1 MKKIQVSIAQLDN
14 YGPWTVFPEPKS
26 EAYLQMLQTRLFSDL
41 EEEFSERG
49 GLAFLSRFD
58 NTLVVSNGV
67 SLEEHSKIQARIREN
82 YPVTLS
88 FGIASAETPY
98 EAQKMA
104 SQTLQSTG
112 SSQSEERRE
121 ELEGEVLS
129 FPEESLVQIAH
140 IDIDRVAGFTDEKPI
155 YDTHH
160 LIQEVYISLSERFS
174 DRGGLVFYTG
184 GDNFMAPSN
193 GLGEEDILEIL
204 SEVEKVMGVGLK
216 AGVGRA
222 ERATDA
228 SYLASEGLHE
238 VREGDSGDIV
248 IGKEASS

>member
-1 MKKIQVSIAQLDN
+1 MRKIQVTIGQLDN
-14 YGPWTVFPEPKS
+14 YGPWTVSPKPKP

-41 EEEFSERG
+41 EEEFSERD

-58 NTLVVSNGV
+58 NILVVSNGV
-67 SLEEHSKIQARIREN
+67 SLDDHDEIQARIRED

-88 FGIASAETPY
+88 FGVANAETPY
-98 EAQKMA
+98 EAQKKA
-104 SQTLQSTG
+104 SQALQSTG

-121 ELEGEVLS
+121 ELDGEVLP

-140 IDIDRVAGFTDEKPI
+140 IDIDHVTGFTDEEPI

-160 LIQEVYISLSERFS
+160 LIQKVYISLSERFS
-174 DRGGLVFYTG
+174 NRGGLVFYTG

-193 GLGEEDILEIL
+193 GLSKEEILEVL
-204 SEVEKVMGVGLK
+204 SEVEDEMRVGLK

-222 ERATDA
+222 EQATEA
-228 SYLASEGLHE
+228 TYLASEGLHE

-248 IGKEASS
+248 ICKESFD